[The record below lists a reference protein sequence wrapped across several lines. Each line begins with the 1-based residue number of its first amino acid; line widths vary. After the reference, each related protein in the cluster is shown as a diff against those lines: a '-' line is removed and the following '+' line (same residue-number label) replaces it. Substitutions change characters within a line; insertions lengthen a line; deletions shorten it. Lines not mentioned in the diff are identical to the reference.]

1 MLRRSRESSLC
12 GCAVL
17 MSILPNDGDVS
28 NARRYW
34 RICVEQLTQVVVEEY
49 ALGVEGRPHAPEV
62 VPARIEFGQFP
73 GAARVY
79 LAPVRSPLVAFEDF
93 LDVPEVCFIGHT
105 PVHMRGDIGRLAL
118 VSRAEPDVI
127 GMHETALQREVDFEL
142 VPLDTLLNFGYY
154 RARVLCRNVV
164 LHLLEAHPAGCSEQ
178 AMAIVDLF
186 DVGDRLPGD
195 ATDRLAEAGHQAAGL
210 GEQPEDAVLQYN
222 LIEAAPEAACGLRVC
237 CFFDEFSLHPVCIRE
252 PVEFEVAVLLLV
264 LFQVGDAVGQFCAEG
279 LEMHTFGGYHAQ
291 LHLCD
296 DPERS

>member
-34 RICVEQLTQVVVEEY
+34 RICVEQLTKVVGKKVD
-49 ALGVEGRPHAPEV
+49 LGIEGLPHAPEV

-79 LAPVRSPLVAFEDF
+79 LAPVRSTLVAFEDF

-105 PVHMRGDIGRLAL
+105 AGHMRGDIGRLAP
-118 VSRAEPDVI
+118 VSRAEPDVV
-127 GMHETALQREVDFEL
+127 GVHETALQREVDLEL

-164 LHLLEAHPAGCSEQ
+164 LHLLEAHPAGRGEQ
-178 AMAIVDLF
+178 AVAIVDLF
-186 DVGDRLPGD
+186 DVGDIPPRSEEH
-195 ATDRLAEAGHQAAGL
+195 TSE
-210 GEQPEDAVLQYN
+210 LQSHLN
-222 LIEAAPEAACGLRVC
+222 LVC
-237 CFFDEFSLHPVCIRE
+237 R
-252 PVEFEVAVLLLV
+252 LLLEKKKNKEV
-264 LFQVGDAVGQFCAEG
+264 QDHDCTKHNTTQNTY
-279 LEMHTFGGYHAQ
+279 M
-291 LHLCD
+291 
-296 DPERS
+296 